1 MRCILEKKKKK
12 PRLGKVVSINVDI
25 KSSCSKV
32 SDGNEEY
39 VISHWMKGE
48 LCYKLTKN

>member
-1 MRCILEKKKKK
+1 ME
-12 PRLGKVVSINVDI
+12 V

-39 VISHWMKGE
+39 VISYWMKSE
-48 LCYKLTKN
+48 LCYKMTKKLNRVLVFCGR